1 MKKLFC
7 FLAIA
12 ATAAFTSCSSD
23 DDSGNNDNGGGGD
36 VVTGI
41 TLTSSSSTVTLG
53 NAFTFTV
60 KNNLNEDV
68 TAAST
73 IYVDDT
79 ALEGNTYTATEAG
92 TYTVHATNGDFTSAD
107 VTVTV
112 TEDTIVITSLSV
124 GYDVQVVNVNETI
137 TFTATANGDMDVTA
151 DAVFYVNGTEIEG
164 NTFSTDAV
172 GAYQITAS
180 YEDYTTDAE
189 NDEEYA
195 VVAFM
200 DAVTFTETEVN
211 NSALVYF
218 GRVELTNGG
227 FADYFSIIS
236 YEGTDALTDVQTDNY
251 LDVEV
256 LVAVEQDDE
265 VTFPSA
271 DNANF
276 YQIYELVKGGVN
288 YPILSIESGSV
299 TEATGLVADSE
310 TATFNIQ
317 SAFNGN
323 ISASTINLN
332 YNGAFDNYYDQS
344 EQAGEGRG
352 VTLTLE
358 NIRASRTK
366 KFSSK

>member
-112 TEDTIVITSLSV
+112 TEETIVITSLSV
-124 GYDVQVVNVNETI
+124 SYDEQVVSVNETI

-164 NTFSTDAV
+164 NTFSSDVVAT
-172 GAYQITAS
+172 YQITAS
-180 YEDYTTDAE
+180 YEGYTTDAE

-195 VVAFM
+195 VVAFL
-200 DAVTFTETEVN
+200 DAVNLTETDFTNTALLYLGTLPTNTTTYDYWRVIAY
-211 NSALVYF
+211 NSELAF
-218 GRVELTNGG
+218 DELTEDPST
-227 FADYFSIIS
+227 FVVYDIVVPAT
-236 YEGTDALTDVQTDNY
+236 EGTITLPNDDTALFNTITSVVVDN
-251 LDVEV
+251 
-256 LVAVEQDDE
+256 
-265 VTFPSA
+265 
-271 DNANF
+271 
-276 YQIYELVKGGVN
+276 VN
-288 YPILSIESGSV
+288 YPVVDVNFEGATFGFTSDLS
-299 TEATGLVADSE
+299 DD
-310 TATFNIQ
+310 TATTIAYTVNVDFNETV
-317 SAFNGN
+317 S
-323 ISASTINLN
+323 SSNLN
-332 YNGAFDNYYDQS
+332 INYDGAYSGWYDLSTQ
-344 EQAGEGRG
+344 GRSAN
-352 VTLTLE
+352 VNSFLSKMSQKSP
-358 NIRASRTK
+358 IRK
-366 KFSSK
+366 